1 MAQVRVGR
9 GQRHVAELAL
19 NDRHFDALHHE
30 FVRVRVSKAMRM
42 DPFGDAGLPS
52 QIREDCSEVAEGDV
66 FAVAGAE
73 QWCVGGD
80 RHGDANP
87 FPAVHDLAG
96 TRIEPDGS
104 SPVERFHRKRIMTKP
119 HKHVSFQFPSRDIGE
134 LRQQI
139 LEERAAGWHWTDSG
153 AMTVALMHYLGRGHP
168 FERLTIDAA
177 LTDPTL
183 VTRLEAK
190 ATQQGRTVTGVVLEL
205 ILGYLDAGD
214 EPEWPGS
221 SSGPSPGPQ
230 PPSTGER
237 RRDRQPGPSGPD
249 TPTL

>member
-1 MAQVRVGR
+1 MTSRQFDPATPEFFKAGMMIPLWMMTELELVVVARHATGDWIHRSVIVNEALSQFLAQGGLASIR
-9 GQRHVAELAL
+9 G
-19 NDRHFDALHHE
+19 D
-30 FVRVRVSKAMRM
+30 
-42 DPFGDAGLPS
+42 
-52 QIREDCSEVAEGDV
+52 
-66 FAVAGAE
+66 
-73 QWCVGGD
+73 
-80 RHGDANP
+80 
-87 FPAVHDLAG
+87 
-96 TRIEPDGS
+96 
-104 SPVERFHRKRIMTKP
+104 ERFHRKRIMTQP

-190 ATQQGRTVTGVVLEL
+190 AAQAGRTVTGVVLEL
-205 ILGYLDAGD
+205 ILGYLDDGD
-214 EPEWPGS
+214 EPEWPES
-221 SSGPSPGPQ
+221 SSDPSPGPQ

-237 RRDRQPGPSGPD
+237 RREQQPGPSGPD
-249 TPTL
+249 TPAP